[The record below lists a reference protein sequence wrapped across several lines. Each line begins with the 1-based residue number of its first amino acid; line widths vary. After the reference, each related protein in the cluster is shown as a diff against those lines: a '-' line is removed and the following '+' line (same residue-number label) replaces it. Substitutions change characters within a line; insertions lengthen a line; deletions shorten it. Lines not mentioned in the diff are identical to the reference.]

1 MQTLSF
7 DDDLPSPT
15 VPTHSRTAETIRA
28 QVAGGILARGEPV
41 QDFDVEKQVT
51 HGST

>member
-15 VPTHSRTAETIRA
+15 VPALAPRTAETIRA
-28 QVAGGILARGEPV
+28 QVAGGILALCAGLYLLLLA
-41 QDFDVEKQVT
+41 
-51 HGST
+51 

>member
-15 VPTHSRTAETIRA
+15 VPALQPRTAETIRA

-41 QDFDVEKQVT
+41 QDFDVE
-51 HGST
+51 

>member
-15 VPTHSRTAETIRA
+15 VPQLAPRTAATIRA
-28 QVAGGILARGEPV
+28 QVAGGILARGAEALAA
-41 QDFDVEKQVT
+41 KYK
-51 HGST
+51 G